1 MTVTPS
7 ERGEGKGPPE
17 GRLAYLGTLAGGL
30 AHEVKNPLSTMLINL
45 GLLREDLQAA
55 PENPERI
62 LKRVGILEREVKRLD
77 QVVQSFL
84 RLARGFDLAPKP
96 TDVNALLRELVEFVE
111 PEARRQGVA
120 IRCSFEESLPSLR
133 LDRGLVRQAILNLLV
148 NARQAMPRGGDLLL
162 RTSLE
167 GAHAVVEVTDTGAGM
182 SPEVLARC
190 FDAYFSTK
198 KGGTGL
204 GLSMAR
210 RIVEEHGG
218 SIEVWSE
225 VNRGTRFAVRF
236 PVDVGSPPS
245 P

>member
-1 MTVTPS
+1 MNPS

-55 PENPERI
+55 SENPERI

-96 TDVNALLRELVEFVE
+96 TDANVLLRELVEFVE

-120 IRCSFEESLPSLR
+120 IRCSFEESLPALR

-148 NARQAMPRGGDLLL
+148 NARQAMPKGGDLLL
-162 RTSLE
+162 RTSLD

-198 KGGTGL
+198 TGGTGL

-225 VNRGTRFAVRF
+225 VNRGTRFTVRL
-236 PVDVGSPPS
+236 PVHGGSPPS

>member
-1 MTVTPS
+1 MTSS

-17 GRLAYLGTLAGGL
+17 GRLAYLGSLAGGL

-45 GLLREDLQAA
+45 GLLREDLEAA
-55 PENPERI
+55 PGNPERI
-62 LKRVGILEREVKRLD
+62 LKRVGLLEREVKRLD
-77 QVVQSFL
+77 QLVQSFL
-84 RLARGFDLAPKP
+84 RLARGFDLAPRP
-96 TDVNALLRELVEFVE
+96 TDLNALLRELVEFVE

-120 IRCSFEESLPSLR
+120 IRASLEESLPSIR
-133 LDRGLVRQAILNLLV
+133 VDRGLLRQAVLNLLV

-162 RTSLE
+162 RTFLD
-167 GAHAVVEVTDTGAGM
+167 GACAVIEVTDTGSGM

-204 GLSMAR
+204 GLSMTR

-225 VNRGTRFAVRF
+225 VGRGTRFTVRL
-236 PVDVGSPPS
+236 PVEGRRPPA